1 MTSPVRAAR
10 YPVLAAA
17 VMAVMG
23 CNAYSD
29 ALPPARCQAPE
40 HCLPGEGCD
49 KGVCKAH
56 GVAVL
61 EVAGPV
67 RSVRAM
73 IVTAPR
79 SVLDVARSPHA
90 RLVGKKG
97 PVPLPEGKAATLRF
111 DGLPVLPTYAILWD
125 GAAERPC
132 KDTVAMI
139 APISDGGGHSRLYL
153 HTRWDGP
160 CLRTPRPLH
169 HSDRLAF
176 KALGHW
182 PTAP

>member
-10 YPVLAAA
+10 YHILTMA

-23 CNAYSD
+23 CNPYSD
-29 ALPPARCQAPE
+29 ALPPARCQGPE
-40 HCLPGEGCD
+40 HCLPGEWCD

-67 RSVRAM
+67 ESVRAM

-79 SVLDVARSPHA
+79 SVLDVARSRHA

-97 PVPLPEGKAATLRF
+97 PVPLPEGKAASLRF
-111 DGLPVLPTYAILWD
+111 ENLPLLPTHAILWD
-125 GAAERPC
+125 GAAKRPC
-132 KDTVAMI
+132 QDTVAMV
-139 APISDGGGHSRLYL
+139 APLSDGGGHARLYL

>member
-1 MTSPVRAAR
+1 MTSPVRAAC
-10 YPVLAAA
+10 LHIIAAAA
-17 VMAVMG
+17 VAMMG
-23 CNAYSD
+23 CNPYSD
-29 ALPPARCQAPE
+29 ALPPARCKEPQ

-61 EVAGPV
+61 VVAGPV

-79 SVLDVARSPHA
+79 SVLDVTRSPHA
-90 RLVGKKG
+90 RVVGKKG
-97 PVPLPEGKAATLRF
+97 PVPLAQGKAATLRF
-111 DGLPVLPTYAILWD
+111 ENLPLLPTYAILWD

-132 KDTVAMI
+132 QDTVAMVT
-139 APISDGGGHSRLYL
+139 PLSDGGGHSRLYL

-160 CLRTPRPLH
+160 CLRTPHPLH
-169 HSDRLAF
+169 HSDRLSF
-176 KALGHW
+176 KALAHW

>member
-1 MTSPVRAAR
+1 MNASVRAAR
-10 YPVLAAA
+10 LRNMAVAAL
-17 VMAVMG
+17 AVMG
-23 CNAYSD
+23 CNPYSD
-29 ALPPARCQAPE
+29 ALPEPRCQAPE
-40 HCLPGEGCD
+40 HCLPGEWCD
-49 KGVCKAH
+49 KGVCTAQ

-61 EVAGPV
+61 VVAGPV

-73 IVTAPR
+73 IVAAPR

-111 DGLPVLPTYAILWD
+111 ENLPLLPTYAILWD
-125 GAAERPC
+125 GAADRPC
-132 KDTVAMI
+132 QDTVAMI
-139 APISDGGGHSRLYL
+139 APLSNGGGHSRLYL

-160 CLRTPRPLH
+160 CLRIPRPLH